1 VTADPDFIAMLAHE
15 LRGPLAPLRTSL
27 EVLKR
32 PNIPESTKER
42 ARVIMER
49 QVVQMAHLIDE
60 LVEIARIGRGQL
72 QLQPGRCALKD
83 IVEAAGEAAAPV
95 LAEREQALL
104 VDLPTPPLWLRLD
117 RVRIVQAFSCLLSHA
132 SRSRDRGEPVRL
144 HARVDASGVAI
155 TLAAGS
161 STAPAT
167 QAQRLDVDV
176 LLAQCLLEL
185 HGAALQTLQGA
196 ELVVQLPA
204 QSVVSD
210 SA

>member
-1 VTADPDFIAMLAHE
+1 MLAHE

-72 QLQPGRCALKD
+72 QLQLGRSALRD

-95 LAEREQALL
+95 LSEREQALL
-104 VDLPTPPLWLRLD
+104 VDLPPSPLWLRVD
-117 RVRIVQAFSCLLSHA
+117 HARVVQALGCLLTHASHA
-132 SRSRDRGEPVRL
+132 RDRGEPVRL
-144 HARVDASGVAI
+144 HAQVDESGMAI
-155 TLAAGS
+155 TLAAGPG
-161 STAPAT
+161 TVPAT
-167 QAQRLDVDV
+167 RAVQKQRLDVDV
-176 LLAQCLLEL
+176 LLAQRLLEL
-185 HGAALQTLQGA
+185 HGATLQTLQDG
-196 ELVVQLPA
+196 ELVVRLPA
-204 QSVVSD
+204 QLVEPD